1 MSSLA
6 EEGPL
11 STMRPRVAWAMP
23 ALFSIAAVACVILIE
38 RLPTIGFAYLNV
50 DESAYLAIGE
60 AMLHGAVP
68 YVDIVD
74 RKPVGLYLIYAL
86 AVAIFPDPI
95 IGARVLGLLCT
106 GVSAAFIAGI
116 ARRHLQESRACAT
129 LAATLFSCY
138 AILYGGDAAQYNVFI
153 MPFVAAAAWI
163 VFENLARISQG
174 LRPQVLLLGAAGL
187 LLGLAMQIKYTPA
200 FEAIGFGILLIAAGW
215 RYRAALG
222 LAGLRALLAGLGLM
236 IAGGLAP
243 TLAAAAAYWRMGL
256 FDVFM
261 FYNFTVNVVRPATD
275 YLPGL
280 LAFRIAEA
288 CAIAAPLTAFS
299 IRYAAR
305 LRAGPYVSISER
317 WVQAGLAVWFAA
329 AVFGALVQRQPYLHY
344 FYAIVPPLALWA
356 AGALVGR
363 FGLVRPKPWIAALI
377 IPAFIGYAGGWIVET
392 ISHGSAYLPREVAQT
407 LRAERVRS
415 LYVFNYFGVLYHL
428 SGLPS
433 PTRYTLP
440 THLLRDLEAASF
452 QFDAKSE
459 VGRILESEPQVV
471 VVARPFAANIAPD
484 RVALLDAALNKGY
497 CTWRTYP
504 AGRDTVYL
512 YRFRGIVG
520 DAARACSELDDVRPS
535 GTGTP

>member
-1 MSSLA
+1 MSSVIENA
-6 EEGPL
+6 PL
-11 STMRPRVAWAMP
+11 SSTRLSVAWAAP
-23 ALFSIAAVACVILIE
+23 ALLSIAFVACVILIE

-86 AVAIFPDPI
+86 AAAVFPDPI

-106 GVSAAFIAGI
+106 GLSAAFIAGI
-116 ARRHLQESRACAT
+116 ARRYLHEYRASAT
-129 LAATLFSCY
+129 LAAALFSCY
-138 AILYGGDAAQYNVFI
+138 AILYGGDAAQFNVFI
-153 MPFVAAAAWI
+153 MPFVAGAAWI
-163 VFENLARISQG
+163 VFDNLARLSQG
-174 LRPQVLLLGAAGL
+174 LRPRAMMLGAAGL

-200 FEAIGFGILLIAAGW
+200 FEAMGFGMLLIVAGW
-215 RYRAALG
+215 RHRAALG
-222 LAGLRALLAGLGLM
+222 VAGIRALILGLALM

-243 TLAAAAAYWRMGL
+243 TIAAAAAYWRMGL
-256 FDVFM
+256 LDLFV
-261 FYNFTVNVVRPATD
+261 FYNFTVNLVRPATD
-275 YLPGL
+275 YSPGL
-280 LAFRIAEA
+280 LAFRIAEV
-288 CAIAAPLTAFS
+288 CAIAAPITAFS

-305 LRAGPYVSISER
+305 FRAAPSVSVAER
-317 WVQAGLAVWFAA
+317 WAQAGLAAWFAA
-329 AVFGALVQRQPYLHY
+329 ALFGALLQRQPYLHY
-344 FYAIVPPLALWA
+344 FYAIVPPLALWT
-356 AGALVGR
+356 AGAVVGR
-363 FGLVRPKPWIAALI
+363 FGLARPKRWIAALMV
-377 IPAFIGYAGGWIVET
+377 PAFIGYTGGWIVET
-392 ISHGSAYLPREVAQT
+392 VSHGSALLPREIGKA
-407 LRAERVRS
+407 LRAERVQS

-452 QFDAKSE
+452 EFDAKAE
-459 VGRILESEPQVV
+459 VGRILASEPEVV
-471 VVARPFAANIAPD
+471 AVARPFAGNIAPD
-484 RVALLDAALNKGY
+484 RIALLDAALNNGY

-520 DAARACSELDDVRPS
+520 DAARACSELDDARPS